1 MNLAN
6 FMTFLRILAIPVF
19 IAVYYADFPW
29 HYLVS
34 SLIFIF
40 ACITDWL
47 DGYLARKLDQCTP
60 FGAFIDPVADKIL
73 VTVALV
79 MLAAKRARQIATQ
92 GKDPLVEE
100 ESDKPTVIALREI
113 AEGMVTPELIA
124 RETEIEAEEELA
136 ASFETP
142 LY

>member
-1 MNLAN
+1 
-6 FMTFLRILAIPVF
+6 
-19 IAVYYADFPW
+19 
-29 HYLVS
+29 
-34 SLIFIF
+34 
-40 ACITDWL
+40 
-47 DGYLARKLDQCTP
+47 
-60 FGAFIDPVADKIL
+60 
-73 VTVALV
+73 
-79 MLAAKRARQIATQ
+79 
-92 GKDPLVEE
+92 VEE